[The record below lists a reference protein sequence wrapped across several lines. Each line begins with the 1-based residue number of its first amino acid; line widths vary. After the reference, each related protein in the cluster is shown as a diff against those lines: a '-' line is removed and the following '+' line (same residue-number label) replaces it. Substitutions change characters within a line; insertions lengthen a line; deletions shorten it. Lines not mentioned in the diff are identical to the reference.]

1 MNDWFTIDKIDAKT
15 YVISE
20 YHHPEETHCYLL
32 NGNERSLLIDTGVG
46 ISNIYIE
53 VLHTPGHSPGHCCF
67 YEQDRGW
74 LYSGDLIY
82 QGCLDAFYP
91 TTDPDA
97 FMRSVEKVKALAP
110 RKIFPA
116 HHQLDI
122 PVSLVCEIADAFQS
136 LLWQGKLQQGNGV
149 FDFGEFQ
156 IHI

>member
-82 QGCLDAFYP
+82 QGCFLFRW
-91 TTDPDA
+91 
-97 FMRSVEKVKALAP
+97 FV
-110 RKIFPA
+110 
-116 HHQLDI
+116 
-122 PVSLVCEIADAFQS
+122 
-136 LLWQGKLQQGNGV
+136 KLQMLSNLCCGRVSCNRVMAYLILGS
-149 FDFGEFQ
+149 FRYIFKLTNWANLLLF
-156 IHI
+156 